1 MRIKRGASIQGLDIA
16 MRPLLIAAERVWQRH
31 GAECVITSGLR
42 DYDLFESLHPWGLAV
57 DLRTYYFE
65 DPEAIVRELYEEPE
79 VTSDYDVIFH
89 RNHIHAEYD
98 PVTSGT

>member
-1 MRIKRGASIQGLDIA
+1 MQIKSDATIQGLDIA

-31 GAECVITSGLR
+31 GQECVITSGFR
-42 DYDLFESLHPWGLAV
+42 DYDLLESLHPWCRAV
-57 DLRTYYFE
+57 DLRTRYFD

-79 VTSDYDVIFH
+79 VTSDYDIIYH

-98 PVTSGT
+98 PDTSGT